1 MHQLNET
8 IIIYILTCTHVSR
21 QPFTELNPFSILCL
35 RKISQQAGSA
45 RQHFFRKCS
54 VKLNYRYMSSYIE
67 TTGAYGPIQM
77 SSVQEQPS
85 SKIRVCK
92 IFKASYISSCWSYNI
107 CAINP
112 SNIQDFFCTFL
123 ALKPISMTGLWQG
136 KGSAVLLKTFEHPR
150 KGLQIKVFRHEE
162 LFLCVV
168 FILISSK
175 SVDNFLVLWHL
186 WKLQFLLFL
195 LLLIQAAVLRLL
207 WVKEE
212 TSQECETALTSQ
224 Y

>member
-1 MHQLNET
+1 
-8 IIIYILTCTHVSR
+8 
-21 QPFTELNPFSILCL
+21 
-35 RKISQQAGSA
+35 
-45 RQHFFRKCS
+45 
-54 VKLNYRYMSSYIE
+54 MSSYIE

-92 IFKASYISSCWSYNI
+92 IFKASYISPCWSYKI

-162 LFLCVV
+162 LFLSVV

-212 TSQECETALTSQ
+212 KFTWPCLYHLDTFSNWLPCLISKLSFNYLHLDTFSNWVPHFQTRTPSDP
-224 Y
+224 

>member
-1 MHQLNET
+1 
-8 IIIYILTCTHVSR
+8 
-21 QPFTELNPFSILCL
+21 
-35 RKISQQAGSA
+35 
-45 RQHFFRKCS
+45 
-54 VKLNYRYMSSYIE
+54 MSSYIE

-136 KGSAVLLKTFEHPR
+136 KGSAVLLKTVEHPR

-162 LFLCVV
+162 LFLSVV

-212 TSQECETALTSQ
+212 KFTWPCLNHLDTFSNWLPCLISKLSFNYLHLDTFSNWVPHFQTRTPSDP
-224 Y
+224 